1 MNKRKTNKTVQTET
15 QAVAVDAQINR
26 DLALAVLIVSLTVNL
41 FVLVGW
47 VTLQVTSVYD
57 AQVASFLF
65 TR

>member
-1 MNKRKTNKTVQTET
+1 MKSKKTNKVVDSET
-15 QAVAVDAQINR
+15 
-26 DLALAVLIVSLTVNL
+26 LALNSAQLNKDAMIAVLIVSLAVNM

-57 AQVASFLF
+57 SQVASFLF

>member
-1 MNKRKTNKTVQTET
+1 MNKRKTNKTVQTEM

-65 TR
+65 AR

>member
-1 MNKRKTNKTVQTET
+1 MNKRKTNKTTSET
-15 QAVAVDAQINR
+15 PAIAIDAQINR

-57 AQVASFLF
+57 SQVASFLF

>member
-1 MNKRKTNKTVQTET
+1 MNKRKTNKTVQTGT

-65 TR
+65 AR

>member
-1 MNKRKTNKTVQTET
+1 MKTKKTNKIAESET
-15 QAVAVDAQINR
+15 LTLNAAQLNKDAMVS
-26 DLALAVLIVSLTVNL
+26 VLIVSLAINM
-41 FVLVGW
+41 FVLIGW

>member
-1 MNKRKTNKTVQTET
+1 MKTKKTNKIAESETLTLNAAQLNKDATVS
-15 QAVAVDAQINR
+15 
-26 DLALAVLIVSLTVNL
+26 VLIVSLAINM
-41 FVLVGW
+41 FVLIGW

>member
-1 MNKRKTNKTVQTET
+1 MNKRKTNKTAQTEI
-15 QAVAVDAQINR
+15 QAIAVDAQINR
-26 DLALAVLIVSLTVNL
+26 DLALAILIVSLTVNL

-57 AQVASFLF
+57 AQVAGFLF